1 VAIGAP
7 TSLAGSVAKPGARV
21 ADTPVPAAP
30 TPVKAA
36 APTAHVTVPAAAPAR
51 SVAAAAPAPAKAK
64 LSFKEKRELAA
75 LPGVIEALEAE
86 REALRIRTGGPDFYK
101 ETADA
106 IRDALARLEAIDP
119 ELAAAYDR
127 WNALEART

>member
-1 VAIGAP
+1 MPPPAP
-7 TSLAGSVAKPGARV
+7 A
-21 ADTPVPAAP
+21 
-30 TPVKAA
+30 PVKAA
-36 APTAHVTVPAAAPAR
+36 VGAGPRPASAPAG
-51 SVAAAAPAPAKAK
+51 PAPAKAK

-75 LPGVIEALEAE
+75 LPAVIEALETE
-86 REALRIRTGGPDFYK
+86 REALRARTTSPEFYK